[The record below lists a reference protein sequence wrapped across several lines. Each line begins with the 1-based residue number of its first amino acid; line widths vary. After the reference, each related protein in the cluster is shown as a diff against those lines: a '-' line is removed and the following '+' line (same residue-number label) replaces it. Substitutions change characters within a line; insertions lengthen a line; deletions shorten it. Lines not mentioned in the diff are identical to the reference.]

1 VTVENVASS
10 TVNATYSGTPL
21 PVVERELYYADAPYA
36 VVLDDEAELAGMVT
50 EVDIIHVARVV
61 QGEES
66 TGDSIANQDDEWMWE
81 GIKAVGSRSIPTRNV
96 QIPNGPVSEFMT
108 EDVVSIT
115 RRKSIKEAAQ
125 LMISNDIEQLPLVGG
140 DQLEAIVL
148 DVNLLEALYD

>member
-1 VTVENVASS
+1 
-10 TVNATYSGTPL
+10 
-21 PVVERELYYADAPYA
+21 
-36 VVLDDEAELAGMVT
+36 
-50 EVDIIHVARVV
+50 
-61 QGEES
+61 
-66 TGDSIANQDDEWMWE
+66 
-81 GIKAVGSRSIPTRNV
+81 
-96 QIPNGPVSEFMT
+96 MT